1 MADGSVRFISD
12 MIDYHLYMGLATKAG
27 GEKGRGAVNAARL
40 TFTGVLLAM
49 SLWPAAAIRR
59 WTAGWRAS

>member
-27 GEKGRGAVNAARL
+27 GEKVE
-40 TFTGVLLAM
+40 V
-49 SLWPAAAIRR
+49 P
-59 WTAGWRAS
+59 